1 MQLWQ
6 SSPNL
11 SWRRK
16 YTKVLSG
23 GTHIMK
29 VKDQSKQMPAG
40 KEEKELKKRIGIF
53 YYNMLPSER

>member
-1 MQLWQ
+1 MLLLRSTGRTGGMQLRQ
-6 SSPNL
+6 SGPNL

-16 YTKVLSG
+16 YTEVLSE

-40 KEEKELKKRIGIF
+40 KEEKG
-53 YYNMLPSER
+53 